1 MILKKIIIGFFCLT
15 FLYGCVQNVAFL
27 GPAITG
33 ASTGSISHA
42 SLSYGSS
49 ESYKKNYR
57 KNHNRKYKN
66 FLDNKNTTAEEVNY
80 DEFFVLLKVKLKKK

>member
-1 MILKKIIIGFFCLT
+1 MILKKIIIGFFCLN
-15 FLYGCVQNVAFL
+15 FLYGCVQNVAIL

-49 ESYKKNYR
+49 KVIKKITGKTTTENI
-57 KNHNRKYKN
+57 KS

-80 DEFFVLLKVKLKKK
+80 DEFFVLDKSPIE

>member
-1 MILKKIIIGFFCLT
+1 MILKKIIISFFCLT

-42 SLSYGSS
+42 SLSYGSNKII
-49 ESYKKNYR
+49 KKITGKTTTENI
-57 KNHNRKYKN
+57 KSL
-66 FLDNKNTTAEEVNY
+66 LDNKNTTAEEVSY
-80 DEFFVLLKVKLKKK
+80 DEFFVLVKSKIEK

>member
-1 MILKKIIIGFFCLT
+1 MILKKIIISFFCLT

-49 ESYKKNYR
+49 EIIKKITGKTTTENI
-57 KNHNRKYKN
+57 KS
-66 FLDNKNTTAEEVNY
+66 FLDNKNTTAEEVSY
-80 DEFFVLLKVKLKKK
+80 DEFFVLVKSKIEK